1 MGILTIEDGVLEADF
16 DQLIQRWSR
25 DENEV
30 IGTSNNTD
38 CCPIANLLML
48 EFAPTDVYVSTFQIE
63 LWFFERSE
71 VQVLKPSGKLID
83 FIQSVDDWHC
93 YPISEGDGEE
103 TDFDYRQEPVLAS
116 VGVEIIKALRTEA
129 QT

>member
-48 EFAPTDVYVSTFQIE
+48 EFAPTDVCVNVFQVE

-83 FIQSVDDWHC
+83 FIQLVDDWHC
-93 YPISEGDGEE
+93 YPISEEDDED
-103 TDFDYRQEPVLAS
+103 DFDYRQEPVLAS
-116 VGVEIIKALRTEA
+116 IGCEIIKTLQAQA